1 MERTGCVSQSSAWK
15 PPLACFDQEQIAA
28 DRALGEVV
36 PNNRKRSTTELHRK
50 GFPRGAVGL
59 AGEGDVH
66 PSQDEVTSDC
76 STAAVPVYLEG
87 FLVNDSQQRAGNS
100 LQFIC
105 NKGGRE
111 ETSRAVGGEE
121 CRPQSPALCV

>member
-15 PPLACFDQEQIAA
+15 PPLASFDQEQIAA

-36 PNNRKRSTTELHRK
+36 PNNRKKAPRSCTAK
-50 GFPRGAVGL
+50 GSHEVLWGWLVK
-59 AGEGDVH
+59 GDVH

-111 ETSRAVGGEE
+111 ETSRAVRGEQ